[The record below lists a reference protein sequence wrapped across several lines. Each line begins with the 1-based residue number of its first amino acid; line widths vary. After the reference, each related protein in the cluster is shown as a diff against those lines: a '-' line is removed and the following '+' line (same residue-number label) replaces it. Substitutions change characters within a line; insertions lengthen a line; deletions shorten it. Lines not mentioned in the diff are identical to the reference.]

1 MNQKL
6 LPKNAHIYTSVSFMY
21 NIQIRFC
28 HKECDMSTQKRKND
42 TFANILYGAML
53 ALVVGIMP
61 LVVRV
66 VARNVTPD
74 LRHLTAGHMQDMPYI
89 YFDLFVSGKLW
100 VLAVTAIVI
109 VFYCVGNWATSGK
122 MPQLKLYLKRIPI
135 VLSLVYL
142 AFVFISALRPGFLH
156 TSWFGTMDRQEGAI
170 MWLLYFVV
178 FAAAMF
184 YVRDIK
190 HTKPILWGLAFS
202 SIIMGLVGFSQL
214 IDRNLLATNFA
225 MRMITLGVGVD
236 SLTHSFEIA
245 HGTLYNPNTYG
256 KYTAMVAPIL
266 LLGGIV
272 YEGKIYTKIAMLA
285 GGALMLIGIFASGS
299 LGGLIGII
307 SATGVLVVTY
317 VCYFFKSR
325 EGKQGAKA
333 AGIFVG
339 AAMIIAAALMFVAPL
354 NYRFTTLLARL
365 QEAAAAE
372 TDTHERFDFEG
383 DSVFAYRGQSKLLS
397 VTVHSVDNNEISF
410 TVRDGANIEIAPDS
424 VTAAQERTIYVFYVP
439 ELGPLNIQR
448 VQNHFLLD
456 TARQL
461 NPFLLHFDNGTIYGV
476 GHRGLNT
483 IDFSEP
489 IPAWGFAGRETW
501 GSGRGYIWSRSLP
514 LMPSRTIIG
523 SGPDTFV
530 NVFPYYD
537 MTGLHLTF
545 NSPYHI
551 VDKAHNLFIQTWITT
566 GGISAIALFGLFF
579 FYLATTFWGL
589 VTSKD
594 EPRYSFGLR
603 LGLLAGISVFVMAG
617 FGSLSTIGSTGV
629 FFVLLGMGYGLNWI
643 LKNQGQ
649 ATDNK
654 AKNAAKPNNK
664 A

>member
-1 MNQKL
+1 
-6 LPKNAHIYTSVSFMY
+6 
-21 NIQIRFC
+21 
-28 HKECDMSTQKRKND
+28 MSTQKRKND
-42 TFANILYGAML
+42 KSTFTDIVYGAML

-61 LVVRV
+61 LVIRV
-66 VARNVTPD
+66 VARTITQD
-74 LRHLTAGHMQDMPYI
+74 MRHLTAGHMPDMPYI
-89 YFDLFVSGKLW
+89 YADLFVSGKLW
-100 VLAVTAIVI
+100 VLSVAAIVI

-122 MPQLKLYLKRIPI
+122 RLQLKPYLKRVPI

-142 AFVFISALRPGFLH
+142 TFVFISALRPGYSH

-170 MWLLYFVV
+170 MWVLYFIV
-178 FAAAMF
+178 FVAGML
-184 YVRDIK
+184 YVRELK

-214 IDRNLLATNFA
+214 IDRNFLATNLA
-225 MRMITLGVGVD
+225 MRMITWGVD
-236 SLTHSFEIA
+236 VQSFAPRFEIA
-245 HGTLYNPNTYG
+245 HGTLYNPNTFG

-266 LLGGIV
+266 LLGGFV
-272 YEGKIYTKIAMLA
+272 YDGKIFTKLAMLA

-307 SATGVLVVTY
+307 AAAGVLVVTY
-317 VCYFFKSR
+317 VCYFFKTR
-325 EGKQGAKA
+325 EGKQGAAKIT
-333 AGIFVG
+333 GIFVG
-339 AAMIIAAALMFVAPL
+339 AAVIIAASLMFVPPL

-372 TDTHERFDFEG
+372 TGAHERFAFEG
-383 DSVFAYRGQSKLLS
+383 DSLFAYRGQNRLLS
-397 VTVHSVDNNEISF
+397 ATVHSLDDSENWI
-410 TVRDGANIEIAPDS
+410 TVRDGAGMEVMPDS
-424 VTAAQERTIYVFYVP
+424 ATHAAGRTMYVFNIP

-448 VQNHFLLD
+448 APDHFLVA
-456 TARQL
+456 TAWQF
-461 NPFLLHFDNGTIYGV
+461 NPFLLHFSNGTIYGI
-476 GHRGLNT
+476 GHRGLHT
-483 IDFSEP
+483 VDFAEAV
-489 IPAWGFAGRETW
+489 PAWGFAGRETW
-501 GSGRGYIWSRSLP
+501 GSGRGYIWSRALP
-514 LMPSRTIIG
+514 LLPSRTIIG

-545 NSPYHI
+545 NNPYHI

-566 GGISAIALFGLFF
+566 GGISAIALLGLFF

-589 VTSKD
+589 VKSKD

-603 LGLLAGISVFVMAG
+603 LGLLAGISGFVMAG
-617 FGSLSTIGSTGV
+617 MATDSTIGSTGV

-649 ATDNK
+649 APDNK
-654 AKNAAKPNNK
+654 AKNAAKQNNK